1 MPRLYL
7 DNNSTTPMLP
17 EVAEA
22 MARAPAGNPASAHRF
37 GAAARLALD
46 TARDIIADC
55 LVCHPDE
62 VVFTS
67 DATEANNLA
76 VFGLAEFNS
85 SDESNPIE
93 SPKILVS
100 DIEHPSVLEPCR
112 HLAQGR
118 FKLIELP
125 VDSQGHAQP
134 IPQPAVG
141 SLVALQLANH
151 ETGVVQ
157 DIATLRRRYE
167 LSAFHT
173 DATQAVGKIPIRF
186 HDLGVS
192 TLACSAHKFHGPQG
206 IGVLIVNR
214 CVQLKPRTFGGH
226 QQLGRRP
233 GTEPVAL
240 AVGMATALKLA
251 CKEMNER
258 RDRCIQLRRL
268 FLDHLTS
275 RKIHFVI
282 NGDPEHGLSH
292 TLNLAFPSCA
302 SELLFIRLDLAGIDC
317 STGSACS
324 SGSLLPSPVL
334 QAMKVSDEVLT
345 SSMRFSL
352 SHLLSDEDV
361 IEAAERIAREVM
373 ALRSRP

>member
-1 MPRLYL
+1 MRRLYL

-22 MARAPAGNPASAHRF
+22 MARAPAGNPASAHRI

-46 TARDIIADC
+46 TARKTIAEC

-67 DATEANNLA
+67 GATEANNLA
-76 VFGLAEFNS
+76 IFGLVASFLSTEP
-85 SDESNPIE
+85 PI
-93 SPKILVS
+93 ILTS
-100 DIEHPSVLEPCR
+100 HIEHPSVLEPCR
-112 HLAQGR
+112 RLAQQDL
-118 FKLIELP
+118 KWIELP
-125 VDSQGHAQP
+125 VDPQGHAQP
-134 IPQPAVG
+134 VPQPAKG
-141 SLVALQLANH
+141 ILVTLQLANH

-157 DIATLRRRYE
+157 DVALLRRHYE

-173 DATQAVGKIPIRF
+173 DATQAVGKIPISF

-206 IGVLIVNR
+206 IGALIVNR
-214 CVQLKPRTFGGH
+214 CAHLTPRTFGGH

-251 CKEMNER
+251 CREMNER
-258 RDRCIQLRRL
+258 RDRCLHLRRL
-268 FLDHLTS
+268 FLDNLSS
-275 RKIHFVI
+275 RKVHFII
-282 NGDPEHGLSH
+282 NGDPDDGLPH
-292 TLNLAFPSCA
+292 TLNLAFPGCT

-334 QAMKVSDEVLT
+334 QAMKVSDEVLA

-352 SHLLSDEDV
+352 SHLLSDDDV
-361 IEAAERIAREVM
+361 IEAAKRVAHEAE
-373 ALRSRP
+373 ALRSRT